1 MLSANG
7 TFCLYRLQTVRGVEN
22 PSSKWSVF
30 YRIARWLWVR
40 RMGLIN
46 PIHSLYLFTMIV
58 FLNGVF
64 ERMSPAVVWMNVKDT
79 GYEVNISLNTFASI
93 QHMKEGRLYTHLQ
106 IKEDAHTLFGFV
118 EKSEREIFKML
129 LSVSGIGA
137 SIARTMLSSLDP
149 KQITNAIASGDVIT
163 VQSIKGIGSKTAQRV
178 ILDLKDK
185 VLKLYDLD
193 EVSMFQ
199 NNTNRDE
206 ALSALEVLGF
216 VRKASEKLVEKIIK
230 ESPDS
235 SVEYI
240 IKQALK
246 NL

>member
-1 MLSANG
+1 MIAHIQGKLVEKTPTEVVIDCS
-7 TFCLYRLQTVRGVEN
+7 GV
-22 PSSKWSVF
+22 
-30 YRIARWLWVR
+30 
-40 RMGLIN
+40 
-46 PIHSLYLFTMIV
+46 
-58 FLNGVF
+58 
-64 ERMSPAVVWMNVKDT
+64 
-79 GYEVNISLNTFASI
+79 GYHINISLHTYSLLPASDHI
-93 QHMKEGRLYTHLQ
+93 KLFTYLQ

-149 KQITNAIASGDVIT
+149 KQIIQAIASGDVATI
-163 VQSIKGIGSKTAQRV
+163 QSIKGIGTKTAQRA

-193 EVSMFQ
+193 EVSITQ

-216 VRKASEKLVEKIIK
+216 VRKSAEKVVEKIVK
-230 ESPDS
+230 EHPDA
-235 SVEYI
+235 SVETI

>member
-1 MLSANG
+1 MIAH
-7 TFCLYRLQTVRGVEN
+7 LQGKLVEKTPTEVIIDCHGV
-22 PSSKWSVF
+22 
-30 YRIARWLWVR
+30 
-40 RMGLIN
+40 
-46 PIHSLYLFTMIV
+46 
-58 FLNGVF
+58 
-64 ERMSPAVVWMNVKDT
+64 
-79 GYEVNISLNTFASI
+79 GYHVNISLHTYSLLPSSEAI
-93 QHMKEGRLYTHLQ
+93 KLYTYLQ

-137 SIARTMLSSLDP
+137 GIARTMLSSLEP
-149 KQITNAIASGDVIT
+149 KQIIHALASGDVVTI
-163 VQSIKGIGSKTAQRV
+163 QSIKGIGSKTAQRA

-193 EVSMFQ
+193 EVSMSRS
-199 NNTNRDE
+199 NTNKDE

-216 VRKASEKLVEKIIK
+216 VRKSAEKVVEKIVK
-230 ESPDS
+230 ESPDA
-235 SVEYI
+235 SVESI

>member
-1 MLSANG
+1 MIAH
-7 TFCLYRLQTVRGVEN
+7 LQGKLVEKSPTQVVIDCGGV
-22 PSSKWSVF
+22 
-30 YRIARWLWVR
+30 
-40 RMGLIN
+40 
-46 PIHSLYLFTMIV
+46 
-58 FLNGVF
+58 
-64 ERMSPAVVWMNVKDT
+64 
-79 GYEVNISLNTFASI
+79 GYHVNISLHTYSLLPKTDFI
-93 QHMKEGRLYTHLQ
+93 KLFTHLQ

-118 EKSEREIFKML
+118 EKSEREIFKLL

-149 KQITNAIASGDVIT
+149 KQITNAIASGDVVTI
-163 VQSIKGIGSKTAQRV
+163 QSIKGIGSKTAQRV
-178 ILDLKDK
+178 ILDLKEK

-193 EVSMFQ
+193 EVSMSQ

-216 VRKASEKLVEKIIK
+216 VRKTSERVVEKIIK
-230 ESPDS
+230 EAPES